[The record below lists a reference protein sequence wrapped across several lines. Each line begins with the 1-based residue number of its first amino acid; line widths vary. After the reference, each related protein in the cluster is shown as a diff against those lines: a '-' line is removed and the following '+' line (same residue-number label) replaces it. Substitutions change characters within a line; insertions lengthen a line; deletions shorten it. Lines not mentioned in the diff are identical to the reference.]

1 MLIFCFWGLHGILKT
16 SQGSRSYYIDIL
28 KCCKWNVRRSTF
40 TIGFCFFRNYD
51 CLPNLLDP
59 ILTWT
64 RCYQW
69 PIPFKYANT
78 YQDSKQLHEHNQ
90 SFMVEPWPI
99 VVLLV
104 QGWDSKT
111 DCMPWMS
118 GAETDIH
125 WGDSCCCCCCCRH
138 EAPINVL
145 PLLLNSFEKV
155 KGLRTFW
162 LNGVAHDFPLE
173 S

>member
-1 MLIFCFWGLHGILKT
+1 M
-16 SQGSRSYYIDIL
+16 
-28 KCCKWNVRRSTF
+28 RRSTF

-90 SFMVEPWPI
+90 SFMVEPWLI

-118 GAETDIH
+118 GAETDPSIRGGELLLSS
-125 WGDSCCCCCCCRH
+125 WS
-138 EAPINVL
+138 PMNLL
-145 PLLLNSFEKV
+145 PLLLNSFW
-155 KGLRTFW
+155 KGERTQNFLTQW
-162 LNGVAHDFPLE
+162 SCSWFPFGILAMSYRRYPTAYLGMWE
-173 S
+173 EILMFVENAWDRQGCNS